1 MIVRMRSPSPLWNQL
16 IHLTFKSRVSL
27 QAQIREMLV
36 GAILEG
42 QIPLGAALPS
52 TRVLARQLG
61 VARNTVAIAYEL
73 LVNEGYLQTRSRSGH
88 YVNPEILAGRAVA
101 RPHALP
107 TAASPIAWTPRL
119 SGALSR
125 QRNIVKPADWQKYP
139 YPFLYG
145 QFDPAQTPVPG
156 WRECCLQALSGVEAR
171 AWAGDLIDA
180 DDPLLIEQIQTRIL
194 PRRGVWAAPEQI
206 LVTVGA
212 QHALFLI
219 ATLLF
224 GKATTV
230 GVEDPGYPDARNI
243 FAARSQRVAAVP
255 LDGHGLALSSALDA
269 CEYVY
274 VTPSHQC
281 PTNVTMPLTRREA
294 LLGWAERRD
303 RVLIE
308 DDYEVEL
315 GFEGSVQPAL
325 KSLDRS
331 GRVIYVSS
339 LSKTLAPGIR
349 LGYIVA
355 SAELVKELRALR
367 RLMLRH
373 PAANNERSVALF
385 LAMGY
390 HDALLRRLKQTCAE
404 RAPAMANALERALP
418 DVDFHTVTGASSF
431 WLKFPHGTDTR
442 ALAAAA
448 QRRGVLIEP
457 GDVFFAAEGP
467 GEPAPRNY
475 ARLGFA
481 SIATE
486 RIEPGIGALAEAYAE
501 VCGRESRRT
510 KRQDA

>member
-1 MIVRMRSPSPLWNQL
+1 MRSPSPLWNQL

-36 GAILEG
+36 SAILEG

-61 VARNTVAIAYEL
+61 VARNTVALAYEL
-73 LVNEGYLQTRSRSGH
+73 LVNEGYLETKSRSGH
-88 YVNPEILAGRAVA
+88 YVNPEILAGRAIA
-101 RPHALP
+101 RSRAVIREAP
-107 TAASPIAWTPRL
+107 SPIDWQRRASSLLR
-119 SGALSR
+119 G

-145 QFDPAQTPVPG
+145 QFDPAEMPIAG
-156 WRECCLQALSGVEAR
+156 WRECSIQALSGTEAR

-180 DDPLLIEQIQTRIL
+180 DDALLIEQIQTRLL
-194 PRRGVWAAPEQI
+194 PRRGVWATPEQI

-212 QHALFLI
+212 QHALFLL
-219 ATLLF
+219 ATSLV

-230 GVEDPGYPDARNI
+230 GMEDPGYPDARNI
-243 FAARSQRVAAVP
+243 FASHTPSVAALP
-255 LDGHGLALSSALDA
+255 LDDEGLSLSSSLDA

-281 PTNVTMPLTRREA
+281 PTNVTMPLARREA
-294 LLGWAERRD
+294 LLDWAERRD

-308 DDYEVEL
+308 DDYEIEL
-315 GFEGSVQPAL
+315 GFEGRVQPAL

-339 LSKTLAPGIR
+339 LSKTLSPGIR

-355 SAELVKELRALR
+355 SPELVRELRALR

-373 PAANNERSVALF
+373 PAANNERSVGLF

-390 HDALLRRLKQTCAE
+390 HDALLRRLKRTHIE
-404 RAPAMANALERALP
+404 RSPLVAHALERHLP
-418 DVDFHTVTGASSF
+418 DVAFHTVAGASSF
-431 WLKFPHGTDTR
+431 WLRFPDGVDTR

-448 QRRGVLIEP
+448 QREGVLIEP
-457 GDVFFAAEGP
+457 GDIFFATDRP
-467 GEPAPRNY
+467 PRNY

-486 RIEPGIGALAEAYAE
+486 RIEPGIAALAAAYAR
-501 VCGRESRRT
+501 VTSTHAAAR
-510 KRQDA
+510 